1 MKKKLILTLTC
12 TFALVTM
19 PTACGKSSSGNAANG
34 GSSAANGFGDTIAV
48 KYSVTYPA
56 TGTQADGANALAE
69 LIEEC
74 SDGRLKME
82 FYPSSQLGDKASTF
96 EGLRAGTIE
105 MTECALTDLSTF
117 NSMWSVFSLPYLW
130 DSGKQAI
137 QTIMDP
143 AVTEAL
149 EADMEANGF
158 KVIAWTDL
166 GSRSIVNTKR
176 AINTPADLHGLKI
189 RCMEDAVLAAATTA
203 MGAIATP
210 LAFSEVY
217 TGMQQGTLDGADY
230 QIPNVYASAWQEIC
244 PYMSLTEHFTI
255 PDVVFVSKAW
265 FDRLSAEDQQALLD
279 AGEAF
284 TEQWNNEIWPNATDS
299 ARAGLEEAGMT
310 INEVDKEPFIQAVRP
325 VIDGFLAS
333 ATEEQK
339 NLYDLLM
346 ETREKY

>member
-1 MKKKLILTLTC
+1 MKK
-12 TFALVTM
+12 LVSLLCASAM
-19 PTACGKSSSGNAANG
+19 MLGMTACSG
-34 GSSAANGFGDTIAV
+34 GDPTTAQSDGNSDSTVV
-48 KYSVTYPA
+48 KYSVVFA
-56 TGTQADGANALAE
+56 SSGTQADGAAALGD
-69 LIEEC
+69 LIEEH

-82 FYPSSQLGDKASTF
+82 FYPSSQLGDKIATF
-96 EGLRAGTIE
+96 EGLQIATIE

-130 DSGKQAI
+130 DSGEQAI

-143 AVTEAL
+143 AVIEVL

-176 AINTPADLHGLKI
+176 AINTPEDLHGLKI
-189 RCMEDAVLAAATTA
+189 RCMEDAVLADATTA

-255 PDVVFVSKAW
+255 PDVVFVSKTW

-279 AGEAF
+279 AGKEF
-284 TEQWNNEIWPNATDS
+284 TEQWNNEIWPNATES
-299 ARAGLEEAGMT
+299 AREGLESAGMT
-310 INEVDKEPFIQAVRP
+310 INEVDKEPFIQAVQP
-325 VIDGFLAS
+325 VIDDFLAS
-333 ATEEQK
+333 ATDDQK
-339 NLYDLLM
+339 KLYDLLM

>member
-1 MKKKLILTLTC
+1 MKKIVSLFCAAAMVLSMAAC
-12 TFALVTM
+12 SGGSN
-19 PTACGKSSSGNAANG
+19 TAGTEDGNA
-34 GSSAANGFGDTIAV
+34 TVV
-48 KYSVTYPA
+48 KYSVVFA
-56 TGTQADGANALAE
+56 SSGTQADGAAVLSD
-69 LIEEC
+69 LIEEH

-82 FYPSSQLGDKASTF
+82 FYPSSQLGDKIATF
-96 EGLRAGTIE
+96 EGLQIATIE

-130 DSGKQAI
+130 DSGDQAI
-137 QTIMDP
+137 QTIMDL
-143 AVTEAL
+143 AVSEVL

-158 KVIAWTDL
+158 KIIAWTDL

-176 AINTPADLHGLKI
+176 PINTPEDLHGLKI
-189 RCMEDAVLAAATTA
+189 RCMEDAVLADATTA

-279 AGEAF
+279 AGQEF
-284 TEQWNNEIWPNATDS
+284 TEQWNSVIWPNATDT
-299 ARAGLEEAGMT
+299 AREGLEAAGMT
-310 INEVDKEPFIQAVRP
+310 INEVDKEPFIEAVQP
-325 VIDGFLAS
+325 VIDEFLEN
-333 ATEEQK
+333 ATDEQK
-339 NLYDLLM
+339 NLYNLLIK
-346 ETREKY
+346 TREKY

>member
-1 MKKKLILTLTC
+1 MKK
-12 TFALVTM
+12 LVSLLCASAM
-19 PTACGKSSSGNAANG
+19 MLGMTACSG
-34 GSSAANGFGDTIAV
+34 GDPTTAQSDGNSDSTVV
-48 KYSVTYPA
+48 KYSVVFA
-56 TGTQADGANALAE
+56 SSGTQADGAAALGD
-69 LIEEC
+69 LIEEH

-82 FYPSSQLGDKASTF
+82 FYPSSQLGDKIATF
-96 EGLRAGTIE
+96 EGLQIATIE

-130 DSGKQAI
+130 DSGEQAI

-143 AVTEAL
+143 AVTEVL

-176 AINTPADLHGLKI
+176 AINTPEDLHGLKI
-189 RCMEDAVLAAATTA
+189 RCMEDAVLADATTA

-255 PDVVFVSKAW
+255 PDVVFVSKTW
-265 FDRLSAEDQQALLD
+265 FDRLPAEDQQALLD
-279 AGEAF
+279 AGKEF
-284 TEQWNNEIWPNATDS
+284 TEQWNNEIWPNATES
-299 ARAGLEEAGMT
+299 AREGLESAGMT
-310 INEVDKEPFIQAVRP
+310 INEVDKEPFIQAVQP
-325 VIDGFLAS
+325 VIDDFLAS
-333 ATEEQK
+333 ATDDQK
-339 NLYDLLM
+339 KLYDLLM

>member
-1 MKKKLILTLTC
+1 MLMSMAAC
-12 TFALVTM
+12 GGS
-19 PTACGKSSSGNAANG
+19 PTAQGGAASG
-34 GSSAANGFGDTIAV
+34 GDNSNSTVV
-48 KYSVTYPA
+48 KYSVVFA
-56 TGTQADGANALAE
+56 SSGTQADGAEALGN
-69 LIEEC
+69 LIKER

-82 FYPSSQLGDKASTF
+82 FYPSSQLGDKIATF
-96 EGLRAGTIE
+96 EGLQIATIE

-203 MGAIATP
+203 MGAMATP